1 MQTHTLNIQQ
11 AGMPLGEAEKVI
23 IAMHG
28 RGGNAADILQLAAAV
43 GDESCTL
50 LAPQA
55 TGFSWYPYSFLAPPE
70 QNEPYL
76 SSALSIVKQSFDH
89 VVANGIIPEKVFLMG
104 FSQGACLTL
113 EFAARHAR
121 RFGGVIAFTGGLIGD
136 RIYPDNYAGDFEGT
150 PIYIGSSDVDPHVPL
165 QRIYASENILRE
177 MGASIQTDIFPGM
190 GHTINQQ
197 EMAAARKILAS

>member
-1 MQTHTLNIQQ
+1 
-11 AGMPLGEAEKVI
+11 MPLGEGEKVI
-23 IAMHG
+23 IALHG

-43 GDESCTL
+43 GDDSCTL

-55 TGFSWYPYSFLAPPE
+55 TGFSWYPYSFLAPPA
-70 QNEPYL
+70 QNEPSL
-76 SSALSIVKQSFDH
+76 SSALSIVKQTYDH
-89 VVANGIIPEKVFLMG
+89 VVANGISSEKVFLLG

-121 RFGGVIAFTGGLIGD
+121 HYGGVIAFTGGLIGD
-136 RIYPDNYAGDFEGT
+136 RIYPDNYKGDFQGT

-165 QRIYASENILRE
+165 PRIYASENILRD

-190 GHTINQQ
+190 GHTINEQ
-197 EMAAARKILAS
+197 EMAAARKILSS

>member
-1 MQTHTLNIQQ
+1 
-11 AGMPLGEAEKVI
+11 MPLGEGEKVI
-23 IAMHG
+23 IALHG

-55 TGFSWYPYSFLAPPE
+55 TGFSWYPYSFLAPPA

-89 VVANGIIPEKVFLMG
+89 VVANAISPEKVFLLG

-113 EFAARHAR
+113 EFAARHALR
-121 RFGGVIAFTGGLIGD
+121 YGGVIAFTGGLIGD
-136 RIYPDNYAGDFEGT
+136 RIYPENYKGDFEGT

-165 QRIYASENILRE
+165 PRIYASENILRD

-190 GHTINQQ
+190 GHTINEQ
-197 EMAAARKILAS
+197 EMAAARKILSS